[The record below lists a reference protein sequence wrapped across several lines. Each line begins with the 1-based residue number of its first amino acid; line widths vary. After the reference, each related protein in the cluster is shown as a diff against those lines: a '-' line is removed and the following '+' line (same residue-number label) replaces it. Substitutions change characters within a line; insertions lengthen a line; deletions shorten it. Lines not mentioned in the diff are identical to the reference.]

1 MWDMPR
7 TIPPFQAFLDDHRD
21 DVWRFLVAVA
31 GPQEADDCLQETFLS
46 ALKAYPDLT
55 DDRNLKGWVMTIA
68 YRKAMD
74 THRSRRRH
82 PVPVAA
88 VPEIAGGAGS
98 DEAPDDDLWR
108 AVQTLP
114 PMQRAAVAYRYVSD
128 LPYKQIAD
136 ALSCSEDSARQNV
149 RMGLRRLREVLSE

>member
-7 TIPPFQAFLDDHRD
+7 TLPPFQAFMDDHRD

-68 YRKAMD
+68 YRKAID

-98 DEAPDDDLWR
+98 DEAPDDDLWQ

>member
-1 MWDMPR
+1 M
-7 TIPPFQAFLDDHRD
+7 DDHRD

-31 GPQEADDCLQETFLS
+31 GRQEADDCLQETFLS
-46 ALKAYPDLT
+46 ALKGYPDLKNAE
-55 DDRNLKGWVMTIA
+55 NLKGWVMTIA

-74 THRSRRRH
+74 THRARRRH

-88 VPEIAGGAGS
+88 VPEIAGGAGAT
-98 DEAPDDDLWR
+98 EPDDELWD
-108 AVQTLP
+108 AVRCLP

>member
-1 MWDMPR
+1 MWDVR
-7 TIPPFQAFLDDHRD
+7 ATLPPFQAFMDDHRD

-46 ALKAYPDLT
+46 ALKAYPDLKSAE
-55 DDRNLKGWVMTIA
+55 NLKGWVMTIA

-82 PVPVAA
+82 PVPVPA
-88 VPEIAGGAGS
+88 VPEIAGGAGPS
-98 DEAPDDDLWR
+98 EPDEELWS
-108 AVQTLP
+108 AVRCLP